1 MKRLVKW
8 ILLVIFFAA
17 LFVYLG
23 GGSLLKD
30 FGKKSV
36 EVGDKLEKVEKKME
50 RAGEKAKDFS
60 KDVSRKAK
68 KKIKKLKEEID

>member
-50 RAGEKAKDFS
+50 KAGEKAKDFS

-68 KKIKKLKEEID
+68 KKIKKLKKEMD